1 MFLSIELS
9 STPLEPVCLLLWLGR
24 ATHGSPGIYRFVLIT
39 STDVSGPSVNG
50 IVVLGP
56 FLAEAP
62 AAAAGRFSF
71 LLWVVRREAEVRKRR
86 WRKAVASSVVA
97 PPVDAVGVSR
107 HLHLTTPFPPLTVVM
122 LTLDDG
128 QV

>member
-24 ATHGSPGIYRFVLIT
+24 ATRGSPGVYRFVLIT

-50 IVVLGP
+50 IIVLGP
-56 FLAEAP
+56 FLAKAP
-62 AAAAGRFSF
+62 TAAPGQFSL
-71 LLWVVRREAEVRKRR
+71 LLWVVRREAKVRKWR
-86 WRKAVASSVVA
+86 WRKAVASAVVA
-97 PPVDAVGVSR
+97 PPIDAIWVGR
-107 HLHLTTPFPPLTVVM
+107 HLDLSPFPPLTVVM
-122 LTLDDG
+122 LTFDDG